1 MRVPCS
7 VEYREL
13 QGEHGMI
20 DGVVVTCSRCEKQ
33 TESFGTGEGSIKRCF
48 VLLKEDCD
56 ERNYYYSSEDDD

>member
-1 MRVPCS
+1 MRVPCT

-33 TESFGTGEGSIKRCF
+33 TESFGTTDASVKRCF
-48 VLLKEDCD
+48 ALLREDCD
-56 ERNYYYSSEDDD
+56 ERNFYHDEEE